1 MKYAVHI
8 LLIQLFICNRCK
20 VRIIMWFNCFNSSH
34 QLNNHI
40 FLSRPSRT
48 SVCDDTN
55 LSLYN
60 FPSLF
65 LSSSTV
71 DVIHSLPTFLTLFV
85 FLSCVSS
92 LLFTDYSNP
101 PSSMSPCTVSVSA
114 PSIQLRTSLR
124 ARTDTRPGQRAYAY
138 QVWSWVPRPGHIR
151 VCTLHSAGTITRY
164 HPYPSVITCVSV
176 SSNTQKPENN
186 F

>member
-71 DVIHSLPTFLTLFV
+71 DVIHSLPSFLTLFV

-92 LLFTDYSNP
+92 LSLSSLIISHP
-101 PSSMSPCTVSVSA
+101 PGSMSPCTVSVSA
-114 PSIQLRTSLR
+114 PSINWGHLYVH
-124 ARTDTRPGQRAYAY
+124 ARTLGPGSARMRIRFGAGCPGQDISECVHYT
-138 QVWSWVPRPGHIR
+138 QPGQYPDI
-151 VCTLHSAGTITRY
+151 I
-164 HPYPSVITCVSV
+164 HPSSL

>member
-71 DVIHSLPTFLTLFV
+71 DVIHSLPSFLTLFV

-92 LLFTDYSNP
+92 LLFTDYFLTPQVQCHRALCPWARRASNWGHLY
-101 PSSMSPCTVSVSA
+101 VH
-114 PSIQLRTSLR
+114 
-124 ARTDTRPGQRAYAY
+124 ARTLGPGSARMRIRFGAGCPGQDISECVHYT
-138 QVWSWVPRPGHIR
+138 QPG
-151 VCTLHSAGTITRY
+151 
-164 HPYPSVITCVSV
+164 
-176 SSNTQKPENN
+176 Q
-186 F
+186 